1 MLWRR
6 HTFFPP
12 RLSYIIQHTHTYTH
26 IHSLFGVDCPRG
38 VGVGW
43 RMGEGEQNM
52 ELSQPV
58 A

>member
-1 MLWRR
+1 MEKA
-6 HTFFPP
+6 HFFPP
-12 RLSYIIQHTHTYTH
+12 RLSYIIQHTHIHTH
-26 IHSLFGVDCPRG
+26 TQSLWSRLPKR

>member
-1 MLWRR
+1 MEKA
-6 HTFFPP
+6 HFFPP
-12 RLSYIIQHTHTYTH
+12 RLSYIIQHTHTYKH
-26 IHSLFGVDCPRG
+26 IHNLFGVDCPRG